1 MQLKLK
7 FFATFREA
15 VGSKVIHREFDDG
28 STVGDVLAALEGEY
42 EGLDLLEDGGL
53 RPQINVLKNGR
64 EVLHMAGPE
73 TPMTD
78 GDTLAIFPPVAG
90 GGRPAPDAGS
100 EPDRRERSF
109 RGISRRLARHYLSKL
124 GGDPVTERRVEGD
137 QWRADLSSETV
148 SVGPSLTL
156 NEVTIVFEGDPE
168 ALDALL
174 PRFEQKAVRAG
185 G

>member
-1 MQLKLK
+1 MQLELK

-15 VGSKVIHREFDDG
+15 VGTKVIHREYDDG

-42 EGLDLLEDGGL
+42 DGLDLLEDGGL

-64 EVLHMAGPE
+64 EVLHMNGPE
-73 TPMTD
+73 TPMED
-78 GDTLAIFPPVAG
+78 GDTLALFPPVAG
-90 GGRPAPDAGS
+90 GSSSS
-100 EPDRRERSF
+100 ENGEPLDRRERTF
-109 RGISRRLARHYLSKL
+109 RGISRRLARHYLSRL
-124 GGDPVTERRVEGD
+124 GGQTVSDRRVEGD
-137 QWRADLSSETV
+137 QWQADLSTETV

-156 NEVTIVFEGDPE
+156 NEVTIVFEGDPK
-168 ALDALL
+168 ALDSLL